1 MFLPCPFATFC
12 ILLLDGSCIYKAIYK
27 QLACGQSLA
36 CICPGHKT
44 ILWQTPSQLGWCL
57 LNQASVT
64 PRGSCRLQIL
74 SLNLEA
80 LPTHCGL
87 PSSCSIT
94 AASFPFTT
102 RPATCN
108 DLSSRRRMEKKK
120 GTHIQKYHTCLIIIE
135 KDAYLALPRG
145 TSNTTWDPHCTIIT
159 ATKSSKYARC
169 SVSIRLC
176 MARKTPKR
184 TQAPSPSS
192 LKGLLV

>member
-1 MFLPCPFATFC
+1 MLLPSPFATFC
-12 ILLLDGSCIYKAIYK
+12 YWCFVLDDSCIYKAIYK
-27 QLACGQSLA
+27 QLACGQLLA
-36 CICPGHKT
+36 CICPGHET

-64 PRGSCRLQIL
+64 PWGSCRLQTL

-87 PSSCSIT
+87 ASSCSIT
-94 AASFPFTT
+94 AASFPF
-102 RPATCN
+102 RPAMCN
-108 DLSSRRRMEKKK
+108 DLSSRRRREKNR
-120 GTHIQKYHTCLIIIE
+120 THVQKNHTCLIIIE
-135 KDAYLALPRG
+135 KDAYLSLPRG
-145 TSNTTWDPHCTIIT
+145 TSNTTWDPHSTTIT

-176 MARKTPKR
+176 MARKTR
-184 TQAPSPSS
+184 TQAPSSSS